1 MTAAMTKPQM
11 TYFGTEDILH
21 LLISEEDEAQSVEL
35 AAGITAEL
43 NETGDLIGV
52 EILNASQFIRDT
64 VLESVQAKVLAL
76 AS

>member
-1 MTAAMTKPQM
+1 MTAVMTKPQM

-21 LLISEEDEAQSVEL
+21 SLISEEDEARSVEL